1 MSFGKTKRFVSVLK
15 AKERRKRLR
24 TTDPSNRNRRHN
36 AVAPLTTER
45 LPISEKAYRF
55 GIAMAFR
62 AFGYPE
68 KSEWQW
74 RGGTVRQIMKMLCI
88 PPGSSNSIL
97 KTLHAINSCHER
109 GVHYDGAR
117 LRGSGGGNKLIEMN
131 STEDSIIA
139 RSLEIE
145 LEEPGGIQ
153 SIFIICR
160 TFIWTMKNVHISK
173 DLVLYYKYLE

>member
-1 MSFGKTKRFVSVLK
+1 MSFGKSKRFGNDLK

-24 TTDPSNRNRRHN
+24 TTEPSIRHRRHN
-36 AVAPLTTER
+36 AVAPLMTER

-68 KSEWQW
+68 KSEWQGC
-74 RGGTVRQIMKMLCI
+74 GGTVRQIMKMLCI
-88 PPGSSNSIL
+88 PPGYSNSIL

-109 GVHYDGAR
+109 DVHYDGAR

-139 RSLEIE
+139 RSLE
-145 LEEPGGIQ
+145 
-153 SIFIICR
+153 SIRRVPCCFVIGSC
-160 TFIWTMKNVHISK
+160 
-173 DLVLYYKYLE
+173 